1 MVIILVGEVK
11 SAIVVVVADIVVDHD
26 HRSPGVEEAV
36 GDDGSEGRTAD
47 DVVAIDVAAID
58 TVVEVVGDTVVV
70 DRSDVVRD
78 MHVTV
83 VVVVVR
89 VYVGIVRGGAVSG
102 TRARAVSGASVLV
115 ITTGVTGSGA
125 FRAGGG
131 DGLRGGR
138 SLGRVSASFRG
149 GGAGRSDG
157 SGSGSRTGRRGGRS
171 GCRRARGARGRSS
184 ACGGSRGS
192 ARCRTSC
199 RGGLRLGCAR
209 IAGCRTSHR
218 GGLRLGC
225 TRVARCRTSHRGG
238 LRLCRRTGRR
248 RTSRRRTGSALL
260 RLLVA
265 IVSPVQLGV
274 SSLHLAG
281 GLTGG
286 GRRAVLLFSRRGCG
300 LAACG
305 GAAG

>member
-1 MVIILVGEVK
+1 M
-11 SAIVVVVADIVVDHD
+11 S
-26 HRSPGVEEAV
+26 
-36 GDDGSEGRTAD
+36 
-47 DVVAIDVAAID
+47 
-58 TVVEVVGDTVVV
+58 
-70 DRSDVVRD
+70 
-78 MHVTV
+78 V

-171 GCRRARGARGRSS
+171 GGRGTRGRSS

-199 RGGLRLGCAR
+199 RGGLRFGCTRIAGCRTSHRGGLRFGCAR